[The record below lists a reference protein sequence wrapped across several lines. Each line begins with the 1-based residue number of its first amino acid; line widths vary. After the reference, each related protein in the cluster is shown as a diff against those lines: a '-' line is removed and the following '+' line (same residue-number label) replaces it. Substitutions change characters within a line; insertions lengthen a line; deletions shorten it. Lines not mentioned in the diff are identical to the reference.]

1 MKNIEERILLLA
13 DCKRKKIKQKHLAS
27 HLSVSSAWISYFFSG
42 TADLSAQHEQMLI
55 EYINN
60 K

>member
-1 MKNIEERILLLA
+1 MEFEQRVLLLA

-27 HLSVSSAWISYFFSG
+27 HLNVSSAWISYFFSDTG
-42 TADLSAQHEQMLI
+42 NLSAEHEQMLVD
-55 EYINN
+55 YINN